1 MPRNYVKK
9 ACKYPEARVNE
20 AVKNIIEKKLS
31 FREASEQDA
40 IDRTFLFRKVH
51 NRNQSVQGRKTALT
65 REQESS
71 LATNL
76 KLLAKWG
83 FPLNKQEV
91 QCVVREYVEIN
102 NLNTVFRKNGPGDDW
117 FREFIKR
124 NKLSLKKPEPLE
136 AVRRKATGDPFII
149 YNFYDIL
156 EEQLTALD
164 LNDKPSHIW
173 NLDETAFNFDPSRGR
188 AVGEKG
194 KLLHRNIQGSGRENT
209 TVMACASAAGR
220 LLSP

>member
-20 AVKNIIEKKLS
+20 AVKKIIEKKLS
-31 FREASEQDA
+31 FREASEQYA
-40 IDRTFLFRKVH
+40 IDQTFLFRKVH
-51 NRNQSVQGRKTALT
+51 NKNQSVQGRKTALT

-91 QCVVREYVEIN
+91 QCAVREYVEIN
-102 NLNTVFRKNGPGDDW
+102 NLNTVFGKNGPGDDW

-136 AVRRKATGDPFII
+136 AVRRRATGDPFII

-164 LNDKPSHIW
+164 LNDKPSHIC
-173 NLDETAFNFDPSRGR
+173 T
-188 AVGEKG
+188 
-194 KLLHRNIQGSGRENT
+194 
-209 TVMACASAAGR
+209 
-220 LLSP
+220 